1 MKLKEFIQSHDV
13 DQSKDLI
20 DEALLRSAEQKTGT
34 SFGSEL
40 REYLL
45 QYGYLG
51 YGFAEL
57 YGMNARQGLNSDMVK
72 ETLYLHEYYPVTK
85 EFVAIEDQGEG
96 DYYLVNSKDEVCE
109 YDVNL
114 GKLLPLMKVDDLL
127 IITADHG
134 NDPTYRGSD
143 HTREKVP
150 FLAYSPSMEGCG
162 RLPEGETFAVIG
174 ATAADNFGVP
184 MPEGTIGESWLGK
197 LR

>member
-20 DEALLRSAEQKTGT
+20 DEALLKSAEQMTGT

-114 GKLLPLMKVDDLL
+114 GKLVPIGCTLFDYIARRFEQVDQ
-127 IITADHG
+127 T
-134 NDPTYRGSD
+134 
-143 HTREKVP
+143 
-150 FLAYSPSMEGCG
+150 
-162 RLPEGETFAVIG
+162 
-174 ATAADNFGVP
+174 
-184 MPEGTIGESWLGK
+184 
-197 LR
+197 